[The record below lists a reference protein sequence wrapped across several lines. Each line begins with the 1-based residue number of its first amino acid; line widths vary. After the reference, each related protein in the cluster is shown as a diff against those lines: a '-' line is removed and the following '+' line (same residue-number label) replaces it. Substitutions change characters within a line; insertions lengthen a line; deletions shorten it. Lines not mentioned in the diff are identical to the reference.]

1 METVVFEVPGEPIG
15 KARPRVVDGHA
26 YTPSRTKAYEQAVR
40 LAYKQAVKDRP
51 EPERRWDKD
60 AQLSLQI
67 AAFYQLPKRVSRQMR
82 GAMLRW
88 EERPKKKPDLDNIL
102 KIVADALNDLA
113 YHDDSQIVH
122 MHASKY
128 WSLTPSVTVTIC
140 EVSRAPRLS
149 YKSRGGKN
157 DEL

>member
-51 EPERRWDKD
+51 EGERFWGADV
-60 AQLSLQI
+60 QLSLQI
-67 AAFYQLPKRVSRQMR
+67 AAFYQMPKKVTRQMKS
-82 GAMLRW
+82 AMLRW

-102 KIVADALNDLA
+102 KIVADALNGLA

-122 MHASKY
+122 MDASKY
-128 WSLTPSVTVTIC
+128 WAAVTPCVWVTII
-140 EVSRAPRLS
+140 EVP
-149 YKSRGGKN
+149 KK
-157 DEL
+157 

>member
-1 METVVFEVPGEPIG
+1 METVAFEVPGEPIG

-26 YTPSRTKAYEQAVR
+26 YTPSRTKDYEEAVR

-51 EPERRWDKD
+51 ELERRWDKD

-82 GAMLRW
+82 GAMLMGK
-88 EERPKKKPDLDNIL
+88 ERPKKKPDLDNVL

-113 YHDDSQIVH
+113 YHDDSQIVY
-122 MHASKY
+122 MVAGKF
-128 WSLTPSVTVTIC
+128 WAVTPYVWVTIS
-140 EVSRAPRLS
+140 EV
-149 YKSRGGKN
+149 
-157 DEL
+157 